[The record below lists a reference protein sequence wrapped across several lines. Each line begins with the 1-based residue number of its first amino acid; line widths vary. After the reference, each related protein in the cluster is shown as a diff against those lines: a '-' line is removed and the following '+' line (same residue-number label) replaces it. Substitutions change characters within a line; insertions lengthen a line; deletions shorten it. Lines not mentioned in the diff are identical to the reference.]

1 MEALTLLSCIVITV
15 GTLGAVVWVVVKLE
29 DRGGLMA
36 EWTLAKVVAEL
47 EDAGYFAYGCTW
59 GEYSLVDDPAF
70 IALKDI
76 ARVSEPSTLVHFAT
90 HFDKLMREGYCW

>member
-1 MEALTLLSCIVITV
+1 
-15 GTLGAVVWVVVKLE
+15 
-29 DRGGLMA
+29 MA
-36 EWTLAKVVAEL
+36 EWTLAKIVEEL
-47 EDAGYFAYGCTW
+47 ESRHYHEDVGVMDASW
-59 GEYSLVDDPAF
+59 LESHPAF